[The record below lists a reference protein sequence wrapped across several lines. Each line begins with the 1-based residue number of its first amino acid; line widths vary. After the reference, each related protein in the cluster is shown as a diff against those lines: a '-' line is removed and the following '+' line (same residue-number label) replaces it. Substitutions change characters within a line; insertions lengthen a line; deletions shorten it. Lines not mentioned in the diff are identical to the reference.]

1 MVPFQYGEDMLAGE
15 EIGYD
20 RLNCFVELR
29 EELEKRKNRKFPY
42 RDKVKKTP
50 NYTVHQKLRNG

>member
-1 MVPFQYGEDMLAGE
+1 MTDCKSPLEIIMSHDYGFGD
-15 EIGYD
+15 
-20 RLNCFVELR
+20 LR

-50 NYTVHQKLRNG
+50 NYAVHQKLRNG

>member
-1 MVPFQYGEDMLAGE
+1 MGE

-20 RLNCFVELR
+20 RLNCFGELR

-50 NYTVHQKLRNG
+50 NYAVHQKLRNG